1 MTDWTAFALGAGL
14 LTAVLLFLTHR
25 SRRTLDRVR
34 IVGVDEP
41 RDPADEPR
49 EPADEPREPAD
60 EPREPTGGKADAPGH
75 RPDRPSRPVLTTRT
89 LLANVAVSQAL
100 ALAAVAA
107 LAWWAEVP
115 AAAFGLAASVATPR
129 LLAVGAAAGVL
140 LYLGNEAA
148 AALARRAGYSPS
160 TRLREAMAPT
170 TRGEWGL
177 LLGVVIPV
185 IAATEEAVFRGA
197 LVGALALGLGLDP
210 WLLVAVSSVAFGLG
224 HGAQGALGVAV
235 ATLLGA
241 ALGALFVLTGSLLA
255 VVVAHYVVD
264 ALEFG
269 VREGLAWRPAG
280 GG

>member
-1 MTDWTAFALGAGL
+1 MTDWTAFAAGAGL

-25 SRRTLDRVR
+25 SRRTLDRVQ

-41 RDPADEPR
+41 EHRSSETAADPP
-49 EPADEPREPAD
+49 
-60 EPREPTGGKADAPGH
+60 
-75 RPDRPSRPVLTTRT
+75 RPVLTTRA

-100 ALAAVAA
+100 ALGVLAA
-107 LAWWAEVP
+107 LAWWTEVP
-115 AAAFGLAASVATPR
+115 AAAFGLAAAVATPR
-129 LLAVGAAAGVL
+129 LLAVGVVAGTL

-177 LLGVVIPV
+177 LLGVVVPV

-235 ATLLGA
+235 AALLGA
-241 ALGALFVLTGSLLA
+241 VLGALFVATGSLLA

-269 VREGLAWRPAG
+269 VREGVGRNPLSSAERPE
-280 GG
+280 